1 MRKVHILGE
10 LHYLH
15 FRFNTASRP
24 PVEPLIWTPNNSTKG
39 AIKFPSCGPSCP
51 PGTPMEK
58 VRGEVLW
65 RSASI
70 GPEDISADERTVDL
84 AFASDKPI
92 SHSFGDLVLSMDSK
106 AVRLDRMKSGAPLL
120 LNHDT
125 DSQIGVIEQ
134 VTLGADGMA
143 RAKVRFSRSSLGE
156 EIYQDVIDGIRRSVS
171 VGFVVHDLVQESRAK
186 SAPVYRATDWEP
198 LEVSIVSVPADY
210 SVGIG
215 RSLSDFTDAPTRE
228 FSETEEPIMEKE
240 QITEPTAPVENVRAA
255 EIETAESII
264 KFGELYGESELAR
277 DFALQGKTV
286 ADLRVAIADKR
297 AKATVNVEPAEPKVE
312 AARQGHVEIAHTPS
326 VGKLKSFKDARAAYR
341 SGKFLQAVLGRSE
354 EAMRFC
360 KDNGLIRAAQSGDTS
375 SLGGALV
382 PEEFES
388 AVIDLRNTYG
398 VFRANANVVPMN
410 SDTKIRPRRTGGL
423 TAYAVGAGDAITESN
438 KTWDNVSLVAK
449 KWGVLAKYENELG
462 EDAVI
467 SIADDLA
474 SEIAYAFAK
483 KEDECGFNGDGS
495 STYHGI
501 VGVTEKLKGLSAT
514 IANIA
519 GLQVGTGNAYS
530 ELTLGDIQGLVG
542 KLPSFARRAGNNKF
556 YCSQQF
562 YANVLQRLAQAVGGV
577 TYAEISGQIAQ
588 TFFGVP
594 VEIVDVMP
602 STEANSQVCLLYG
615 NLAQAAMLGDRRGV
629 SVAMTDSNSTDFASD
644 VMAVRGTTRFDINVH
659 DVGNASATASAR
671 EAGPIVGLI
680 TAAS

>member
-1 MRKVHILGE
+1 
-10 LHYLH
+10 
-15 FRFNTASRP
+15 
-24 PVEPLIWTPNNSTKG
+24 
-39 AIKFPSCGPSCP
+39 
-51 PGTPMEK
+51 MEK
-58 VRGEVLW
+58 IRGEVLW
-65 RSASI
+65 RSAEI
-70 GPEDISADERTVDL
+70 GAEDMSQDDRTVTL

-92 SHSFGDLVLSMDSK
+92 NHSFGDLILSMDTRS
-106 AVRLDRMKSGAPLL
+106 VRLDRMKAGAPLL

-125 DSQIGVIEQ
+125 DSQIGVIEE

-143 RAKVRFSRSSLGE
+143 RAKVRFSRSQLGE
-156 EIYQDVIDGIRRSVS
+156 EIYQDVLDGIRRSVS
-171 VGFVVHDLVQESRAK
+171 VGFVVHEIVEEKKGRS
-186 SAPVYRATDWEP
+186 PVYRATDWEP

-215 RSLSDFTDAPTRE
+215 RSLDNAQQREIQTQEETD
-228 FSETEEPIMEKE
+228 MEKE
-240 QITEPTAPVENVRAA
+240 QITEQTAPVENVRAA
-255 EIETAESII
+255 EIETAESLI
-264 KFGELYGESELAR
+264 KFGELYGESEMAR
-277 DFALQGKTV
+277 DFALQGKTI

-297 AKATVNVEPAEPKVE
+297 AKATVNVEVAEPKVE

-326 VGKLKSFKDARAAYR
+326 FAGKMKAFKDERAAYK

-354 EAMRFC
+354 SAIQWC
-360 KDNGLIRAAQSGDTS
+360 KDQGLIRAAQSGSTN

-382 PEEFES
+382 PEEFEN
-388 AVIDLRNTYG
+388 AVLDLRVQYG
-398 VFRANANVVPMN
+398 VFRPNANVVPMS

-449 KWGVLAKYENELG
+449 KWGVLAKYENELA

-501 VGVTEKLKGLSAT
+501 VGVREKLKGLSAT
-514 IANIA
+514 IGNIA
-519 GLQVGTGNAYS
+519 GLQVASGNAYS
-530 ELTLGDIQGLVG
+530 EITLGDLQALVG
-542 KLPSFARRAGNNKF
+542 KLPDFARRAGGNKF

-562 YANVLQRLAQAVGGV
+562 YSTVLQKLAQAVGGV
-577 TYAEISGQIAQ
+577 TYAEISGQIAT

-594 VEIVDVMP
+594 VEITEVMP
-602 STEANSQVCLLYG
+602 GAEANSQVCLLYG
-615 NLAQAAMLGDRRGV
+615 NLSQAAMLGDRRGV
-629 SVAMTDSNSTDFASD
+629 SIAMTDSDSTDFASD

-659 DVGNASATASAR
+659 DVGNASATASER
-671 EAGPIVGLI
+671 LAGPIVGLI
-680 TAAS
+680 TAAA